1 MARRA
6 GPRVMVPSWHFRGET
21 TWRNNN
27 LVSDEQFLST
37 DEVTVVIPCRDEAG
51 ALPGVLARIP
61 EGYRALVVDNGSTDG
76 TADVARAHGADVVH
90 QPIPGYGSAV
100 DAGVRAAQSDIV
112 CTIDGDG
119 SMEPSDLIDLVALLN
134 DGADLAVGRRRP
146 VERGVWPLH
155 SQMGSRAAARRL
167 SRRHG
172 LDIHDIGPMRAA
184 RRERLLELPITD
196 MRFGYP
202 VELLAL
208 AGEAG
213 WTVAETD
220 VSYSPRTAG
229 ESKVSGSLVGSLRAA
244 RDFLGALR

>member
-1 MARRA
+1 
-6 GPRVMVPSWHFRGET
+6 MVPSWHFRGET

-27 LVSDEQFLST
+27 LVNDDRIPLH
-37 DEVTVVIPCRDEAG
+37 DDVTVVIPCRDEAL

-61 EGYRALVVDNGSTDG
+61 DGYRALVVDNGSTDG
-76 TADVARAHGADVVH
+76 TGDVARAHGADVVH

-100 DAGVRAAQSDIV
+100 DAGVRAATSEIV

-119 SMEPSDLIDLVALLN
+119 SMEPADLIGLVALVC

-155 SQMGSRAAARRL
+155 SQMGTRAAARRL
-167 SRRHG
+167 SRRYG

-184 RRERLLELPITD
+184 QRNRLLELQIRD

-208 AGEAG
+208 AGAAG
-213 WTVAETD
+213 WTVVESD
-220 VSYSPRTAG
+220 VSYAPRTAG
-229 ESKVSGSLVGSLRAA
+229 ESKVSGSLLGSLRAS